1 MTVVNEAMAFT
12 KGVLGVRV
20 IRATATLPQT
30 AAAAIFTI
38 TGGKVLITS
47 IIGEVTTVI
56 QTQADA
62 TKLTFDPTDAGA
74 TQDLCATTDITADA
88 VGTVYSITGTPATAL
103 QDALNFLPPNKA
115 LVREGVVL
123 KPGSILLD
131 CAASNTG
138 SVKWDLRYI
147 PLDDGAAVVAA

>member
-1 MTVVNEAMAFT
+1 MSTLIQGDQLRSLLV
-12 KGVLGVRV
+12 GVKVQ
-20 IRATATLPQT
+20 RATATLPQT
-30 AAAAIFTI
+30 AAGALFTI

-47 IIGEVTTVI
+47 LVGEVTTVI

-74 TQDLCATTDITADA
+74 TQDLSATLDITADA
-88 VGTVYSITGTPATAL
+88 VGTLYSLTGTPATAM
-103 QDALNFLPPNKA
+103 QDALNFLPSNKVLA
-115 LVREGVVL
+115 QPLVL

-138 SVKWDLRYI
+138 SVKWDLTYI
-147 PLDDGAAVVAA
+147 PLDNGASVAAA

>member
-1 MTVVNEAMAFT
+1 MSVLNNLQAFT
-12 KGVLGVRV
+12 KGILGARV
-20 IRATATLPQT
+20 DRATATLPQT
-30 AAAAIFTI
+30 TAAAIFTI
-38 TGGKVLITS
+38 AGGRVAILS

-62 TKLTFDPTDAGA
+62 TKLTFDPTDTGA

-88 VGTVYSITGTPATAL
+88 VGTIYSITGTPATGL
-103 QDALNFLPPNKA
+103 QDALNFLSPNKGLA
-115 LVREGVVL
+115 NPLIL

-138 SVKWDLRYI
+138 SVKWSLFYV
-147 PLDDGAAVVAA
+147 PFDDGATVVAA